1 MRRFCYRCGALEVEG
16 GPLIQGLCQSCFME
30 ENRLARLPSEVQA
43 QICSRCNAYLV
54 GKRWREPADKESALG
69 DAAKSAVLSAL
80 RVARLTQSGMRFVR
94 PGQADKIELRIEPE
108 IEPRGVF
115 VDIHARGKIHE
126 SQVEPHV
133 EHARVEVKP
142 KWTTCDVCGLRSA
155 GYHEAILQ
163 VRSKVEIPARTLRDI
178 KSMLEGYTTGARER
192 NRAAFIAKIE
202 EKPRGLDLYLSSTT
216 LARRMAS
223 LLKTKFGAEIGET
236 AKLIGRDRDGRGKFK
251 VSVLARL
258 PALPED
264 V

>member
-1 MRRFCYRCGALEVEG
+1 M
-16 GPLIQGLCQSCFME
+16 
-30 ENRLARLPSEVQA
+30 

-54 GKRWREPADKESALG
+54 GNRWSEPADKESALG
-69 DAAKSAVLSAL
+69 NAAKSAALSAL

-94 PGQADKIELRIEPE
+94 PSQADRMELRIEPE
-108 IEPRGVF
+108 IGPQGVF
-115 VDIHARGKIHE
+115 VDIHARGKVHE
-126 SQVEPHV
+126 SQVEPHA
-133 EHARVEVKP
+133 EQARVEVKP
-142 KWTTCDVCGLRSA
+142 KWTTCDVCSLRSA

-163 VRSKVEIPARTLRDI
+163 VRGKGEIPAETLRGI
-178 KSMLEGYTTGARER
+178 KSMLEGYATDAHER

-223 LLKTKFGAEIGET
+223 LLKTKFGAEVGET
-236 AKLIGRDRDGRGKFK
+236 AKLIGRDRDGHGRFK

-258 PALPED
+258 PTLPGD